1 MKELSMEDK
10 ELLLKDLSTRLPY
23 CTNVECP
30 LDVEPY
36 TLLSINW
43 NKEIVVIGFMMDGM
57 LVTSKQKLANV
68 RPYHRPMSSMTEE
81 ENEEFEKLFI
91 GYSISQDRNCVYHST
106 RGDLSIEI
114 IDWLNKHH
122 FDYRTD
128 DEGKTMIE
136 KGLALEAPKGMYKI
150 KNK

>member
-10 ELLLKDLSTRLPY
+10 ELLLKDLSARLPY
-23 CTNVECP
+23 GTNVKCP

-68 RPYHRPMSSMTEE
+68 RPYYRQMSSMTEE

-136 KGLALEAPKGMYKI
+136 KGLALKAPKGMYNI

>member
-10 ELLLKDLSTRLPY
+10 KLLLKDLSARLPY
-23 CTNVECP
+23 GVNVKCP

-68 RPYHRPMSSMTEE
+68 RPYLRSMSSMTEE

-91 GYSISQDRNCVYHST
+91 GYSISQDRNCVYRST

-114 IDWLNKHH
+114 FDWLNKHH

-136 KGLALEAPKGMYKI
+136 KGLALEAPKGMYNI
-150 KNK
+150 KNR